1 MKNIIGFFGIFF
13 LYLNGYSQDLDELMS
28 EATDK
33 KTQYISS
40 SFKSSRVI
48 NLHSLEN
55 THKGNLDFRI
65 SHRFGVLSGGFRE
78 LFGLDGPALIR
89 FSLEY
94 GLTDR
99 FMLGVSRSNYQKVY
113 EGYFKYK
120 LLRQSTGKVQMPI
133 SLLWYANLGIRTAD
147 FPNSERDYDFPN
159 RVFYTHQLIIGRK
172 FSDGFSMQIS
182 PSVVH
187 KNLVEKESES
197 NDIFALGIAGRL
209 KISQRTALT
218 GEYVFL
224 LNSEDDLPKINGL
237 APKNSISLGV
247 DIETGGHVFQLHLSN
262 STALHESGFITG
274 TTQAWGDG
282 DIHFGFNI
290 LRAFGV
296 K

>member
-1 MKNIIGFFGIFF
+1 MKKIIWFLSIFLLSF
-13 LYLNGYSQDLDELMS
+13 NGYSQDLDELMS
-28 EATDK
+28 ETTEEE
-33 KTQYISS
+33 TQYILS

-55 THKGNLDFRI
+55 THSGNLDFRI
-65 SHRFGVLSGGFRE
+65 SHRFGVLSGGFQE

-94 GLTDR
+94 GSTDR
-99 FMLGVSRSNYQKVY
+99 FMLGISRSNYQKVY

-120 LLRQSTGKVQMPI
+120 LLRQSTGKIQMPI
-133 SLLWYANLGIRTAD
+133 SLLWYSNLGIRTAD
-147 FPNSERDYDFPN
+147 FPNSERDYDFSN
-159 RVFYTHQLIIGRK
+159 RLFYTHQLIIGRK
-172 FSDGFSMQIS
+172 FSDRFSMQIS

-187 KNLVEKESES
+187 KNLVKKESES
-197 NDIFALGIAGRL
+197 NDIFALGLAGRL
-209 KISQRTALT
+209 KISQRAALT
-218 GEYVFL
+218 GEYILL
-224 LNSEDDLPKINGL
+224 LNSEDNLPKINDL
-237 APKNSISLGV
+237 TPKNSISLGV

-262 STALHESGFITG
+262 STALHEAGFTTE
-274 TTQAWGDG
+274 TTQSWDDG

>member
-1 MKNIIGFFGIFF
+1 MKKIIWFLSIFL
-13 LYLNGYSQDLDELMS
+13 LYFNGYSQDLDQLMS
-28 EATDK
+28 ETIEEE
-33 KTQYISS
+33 TQYTSS

-55 THKGNLDFRI
+55 THSGNLDFRI
-65 SHRFGVLSGGFRE
+65 SHRFGVLSGGFQE

-89 FSLEY
+89 FSFEY
-94 GLTDR
+94 GLTKR
-99 FMLGVSRSNYQKVY
+99 FMLGISRSNYQKVY
-113 EGYFKYK
+113 ESYFKYK
-120 LLRQSTGKVQMPI
+120 LLRQSTGKIQVPI
-133 SLLWYANLGIRTAD
+133 SLLWYSNLGIRTAD
-147 FPNSERDYDFPN
+147 FPNSERNYDFPN
-159 RVFYTHQLIIGRK
+159 RLFYTHQLIIGRK

-197 NDIFALGIAGRL
+197 NDIFALGLASRL

-218 GEYVFL
+218 GEYIFL
-224 LNSEDDLPKINGL
+224 LNPEDNLPKINGL
-237 APKNSISLGV
+237 TPKNSISLGV
-247 DIETGGHVFQLHLSN
+247 DIETGGHIFQLHLSN
-262 STALHESGFITG
+262 STALHETGFITE
-274 TTQAWGDG
+274 TTQSWGDG